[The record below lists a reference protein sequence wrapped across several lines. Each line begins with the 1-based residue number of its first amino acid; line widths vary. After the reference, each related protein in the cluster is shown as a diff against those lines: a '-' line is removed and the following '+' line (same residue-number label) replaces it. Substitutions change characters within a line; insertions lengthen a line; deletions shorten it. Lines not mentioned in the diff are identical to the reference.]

1 MSKTNFEFLD
11 ALGQIARDKG
21 ISVDTLLDALANA
34 LVAAYKRRPDAAEEA
49 VVTIDPDSGEIRVY
63 GQELNEDGEVV
74 REWDDTPDDFGR
86 IAAQTA
92 KQVILQRIRE
102 VERDMKYEEYAGRE
116 GDIVTGIVQQTDNRY
131 TLLDLGKVEALL
143 PQAEQVSYER
153 YEHGARLKAYIV
165 EVRKTTKGP
174 QIVVSRTHPGLIKR
188 LFELEVPEIGSG
200 VVEIKAAAREPG
212 HRTKIAVWSNDPN
225 VDPVGACVGARGSR
239 VRMVTNELR
248 GERVDVVP
256 FSDDPVELIQNALAP
271 ARVREVRLDEETGT
285 ATVIVSDFQLSLAIG
300 KEGQNA
306 RLAARLT
313 GWRIDI
319 KSETQLAE
327 EEAGYGD
334 QEWAEGEWV
343 EDEGGE
349 LVWKPAEGGEAMSA
363 EEWSHQAEETGDPA
377 AAAAPAAGRRSRR
390 RVRRRRRG
398 GSRRGGARRG
408 HRSDGR
414 SDGRCDRRRPR
425 HSPGTDLCRLPDG
438 PAGRRADP
446 GRTERSGRA
455 DRRSLRTGAWGLA
468 LLGIVGLPGSC
479 RAQAWIRS
487 GLRHGDRRCGG
498 RALSGRPGGGVGA
511 GDTRCARIR
520 GWATR
525 WARRRTKDEENHLP
539 KKIRV
544 YELAKELGLTNK
556 EGLEL
561 ALSLGIGVKSHSS
574 SIEDAQA
581 DRVRRKADAD
591 GLRRPVQPEEP
602 APAKK
607 AAKATKAAEA
617 VPAAARRRAGQRRP
631 SRRPRPRRW
640 PHRAVPPPA
649 SPRSRRRRP
658 ARWRL
663 RRRPHPRRP
672 VRPQRFRFARLA

>member
-21 ISVDTLLDALANA
+21 ISVETLLDALANA

-63 GQELNEDGEVV
+63 GQELNEEGEVV

-327 EEAGYGD
+327 EEAGGYGEQD
-334 QEWAEGEWV
+334 WAEGEWI
-343 EDEGGE
+343 EDEKGE

-363 EEWSHQAEETGDPA
+363 EEWTHQAEDPA
-377 AAAAPAAGRRSRR
+377 EEVVVVTAEARDRGVPIRNRRQRRVTAPRPLQEVRRCHPRGAGGIGPQRAGLLRGGRLHGREDLRQGVLGRAHRTPPTGSPRRPSTTRCTSASPRRAPRRPGWSRAPPASAPCWPRASATPSASRSPPTRSKRPGPGASCSSPSACASARASTSSPARPAAGPRSMSSPWPRRPRRRSR
-390 RVRRRRRG
+390 
-398 GSRRGGARRG
+398 S
-408 HRSDGR
+408 
-414 SDGRCDRRRPR
+414 
-425 HSPGTDLCRLPDG
+425 
-438 PAGRRADP
+438 
-446 GRTERSGRA
+446 
-455 DRRSLRTGAWGLA
+455 
-468 LLGIVGLPGSC
+468 
-479 RAQAWIRS
+479 
-487 GLRHGDRRCGG
+487 
-498 RALSGRPGGGVGA
+498 
-511 GDTRCARIR
+511 
-520 GWATR
+520 
-525 WARRRTKDEENHLP
+525 
-539 KKIRV
+539 
-544 YELAKELGLTNK
+544 
-556 EGLEL
+556 
-561 ALSLGIGVKSHSS
+561 
-574 SIEDAQA
+574 
-581 DRVRRKADAD
+581 
-591 GLRRPVQPEEP
+591 
-602 APAKK
+602 
-607 AAKATKAAEA
+607 
-617 VPAAARRRAGQRRP
+617 
-631 SRRPRPRRW
+631 
-640 PHRAVPPPA
+640 
-649 SPRSRRRRP
+649 
-658 ARWRL
+658 
-663 RRRPHPRRP
+663 
-672 VRPQRFRFARLA
+672 